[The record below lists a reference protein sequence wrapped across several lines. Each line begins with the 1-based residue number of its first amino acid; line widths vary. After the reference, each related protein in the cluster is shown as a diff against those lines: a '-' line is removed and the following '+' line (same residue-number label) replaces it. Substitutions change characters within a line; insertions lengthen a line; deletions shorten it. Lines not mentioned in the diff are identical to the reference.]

1 MRYKSPVL
9 GIAALVFIVLVGCD
23 QPKEIK
29 EVEAVKS
36 PWDTPMV
43 QQTPVVVTSPSPTPI
58 LAPTPSLPKS
68 VPATIRDIVPEDH
81 DDKMSGTVTQDGN
94 KLTVLYSLIWDCNGG
109 VQAQGELQ
117 TEMII
122 DLDAKTWSSHDRY
135 PHGDCTTTDLESE
148 WNELDQP
155 KDQPFTINK
164 SGNETVIEAQ
174 NTEDGK
180 VFQTIIVKY

>member
-1 MRYKSPVL
+1 MKYKSSVL
-9 GIAALVFIVLVGCD
+9 GIAALLFIALTGCN
-23 QPKEIK
+23 QSK
-29 EVEAVKS
+29 EVETVKS
-36 PWDTPMV
+36 PWNTPIAS
-43 QQTPVVVTSPSPTPI
+43 SPSPAITPVQTT
-58 LAPTPSLPKS
+58 TPSSPKT

-94 KLTVLYSLIWDCNGG
+94 KLTVLYSLTWDCNGG

-117 TEMII
+117 TEMTIS
-122 DLDAKTWSSHDRY
+122 LDAKTWSSHDRY
-135 PHGDCTTTDLESE
+135 PHGDCTTTDIGAE
-148 WNELDQP
+148 WQEFAQP